1 MASERVPQN
10 PPTDSQL
17 VFETASLR
25 LMQAVALIRMM
36 GIALEYSPSDG
47 LPVEDAS
54 CGVVYLLE
62 VAGGLFQGSSSG
74 VAVG

>member
-10 PPTDSQL
+10 PPTDSQQI
-17 VFETASLR
+17 FETASLQ
-25 LMQAVALIRMM
+25 LTQAVALIRRI
-36 GIALEYSPSDG
+36 GIALEYGPSDG

-62 VAGGLFQGSSSG
+62 MAGGLFQGSSRG
-74 VAVG
+74 VAAG